1 MYSFLKNSTLP
12 YSTSITLIKEKHKQ
26 IEAIMKNLG
35 IECWLVYARETEVN
49 NEPILPFILGNDIV
63 WGAVFLFFM
72 KEKFTKVAL
81 VGNFDAST
89 EEDKGIWDQ
98 VLGYKERLSVP
109 LRKMIT
115 NYNPANIALDYSTSD
130 VSADG
135 LSHGMFL
142 NLQSMLEGIKIYF
155 ISAEKIIQ
163 FLRSVKTETELELIK
178 KSCLVAEDINREMTE
193 KKIKPDRTEIAIQKD
208 FHDIMD
214 RLEVIESWQRR
225 SCPAVDAGPDK
236 EFGHV
241 GPSDIV
247 TKAGHTLHNDFGV
260 KWQAYSSD
268 LQRMWFFGTKDQ
280 VPNELRHAFE
290 TVKGAIRKASQEIR
304 PGKKGFEIDKIARD
318 YVISRG
324 YEEYAH
330 ALGHQVG
337 RATHDGGT
345 LLGPLWERYGDSP
358 NGAIAKN
365 NVFTLE
371 LYVKTKNY
379 GMVSLEEMIV
389 ITDEGCKFIVPPL
402 EDFIYIT

>member
-1 MYSFLKNSTLP
+1 MKVYSFLKNSTLP

-98 VLGYKERLSVP
+98 VLGYKEGLSVP

-155 ISAEKIIQ
+155 ISAEKIIHI
-163 FLRSVKTETELELIK
+163 LRSVKTETELELIK

-193 KKIKPDRTEIAIQKD
+193 KKIKPDRTEIDIQKD
-208 FHDIMD
+208 FNDIMD

-225 SCPAVDAGPDK
+225 SCPTVDAGPDK

-304 PGKKGFEIDKIARD
+304 PGIKGFEIDKIARD

-337 RATHDGGT
+337 RATHDVCT
-345 LLGPLWERYGDSP
+345 LLGPL
-358 NGAIAKN
+358 
-365 NVFTLE
+365 L
-371 LYVKTKNY
+371 
-379 GMVSLEEMIV
+379 
-389 ITDEGCKFIVPPL
+389 
-402 EDFIYIT
+402 